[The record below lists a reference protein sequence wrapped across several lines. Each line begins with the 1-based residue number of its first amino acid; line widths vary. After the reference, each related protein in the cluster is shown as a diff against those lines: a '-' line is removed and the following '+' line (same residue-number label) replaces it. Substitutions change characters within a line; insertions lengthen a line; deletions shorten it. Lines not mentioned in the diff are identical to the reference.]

1 MVKFILDEEPQYGEL
16 EKGGVTLMS
25 DKYCASFSQ
34 DAVLQNAMLQSTVQR
49 GTKVKSSLKQSLVFD
64 ARVSQGEETRQLAP
78 KSSSRQVKNCLSAKS
93 LTATFR
99 YFSGGSS

>member
-1 MVKFILDEEPQYGEL
+1 
-16 EKGGVTLMS
+16 MS
-25 DKYCASFSQ
+25 VKYCASFSQ
-34 DAVLQNAMLQSTVQR
+34 NAVLQNVVLQNALQS
-49 GTKVKSSLKQSLVFD
+49 GLKVKSSLKQTLAKE

-78 KSSSRQVKNCLSAKS
+78 KSSSNHVRSCFWAKP